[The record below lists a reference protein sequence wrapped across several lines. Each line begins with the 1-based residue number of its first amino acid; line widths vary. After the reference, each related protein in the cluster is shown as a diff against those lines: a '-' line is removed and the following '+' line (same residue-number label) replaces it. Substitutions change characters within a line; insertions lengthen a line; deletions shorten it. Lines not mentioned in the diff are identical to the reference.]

1 MLLSSSGVR
10 SARAES
16 RTTASQPKV
25 RPDANYRRASVAGRV
40 VPAIFILVLSACGTG
55 ARPSDE
61 SEDGLTPATVEIQRQ
76 QFDSDAVT
84 IEALVA
90 GNEGADE
97 VIVLLAG
104 RGCGAM
110 CFIGFLPLLADAG
123 FRAVALNPRGADGSR
138 GSLDNL
144 TLHDFAADVARVIEQ
159 MGVGPVHVLGHGFGN
174 RVARCVASDRPELVA
189 GLVLLGAGGQVKG
202 DVEALEALE
211 RLYVP
216 ELSQDQ
222 TLAALQTAL
231 FAPGSDASVW
241 ADMPVFPELA
251 GAQNAADR
259 DTPRED
265 WLAGGV
271 APMLVIQGRHDRIT
285 PPANGRWLRERFGER
300 VLLVEL
306 ANSGHAL
313 LPEQPDEIVDAIVE
327 FVGEVRAGP

>member
-1 MLLSSSGVR
+1 MDSRIRAAADAYAAELKR
-10 SARAES
+10 REERARRKSDDRES
-16 RTTASQPKV
+16 TQV

-55 ARPSDE
+55 ALPSDE
-61 SEDGLTPATVEIQRQ
+61 SEDGSTPATVEIRRQ

-90 GNEGADE
+90 GNDGADD

-110 CFIGFLPLLADAG
+110 CFIDFLPLLADAG
-123 FRAVALNPRGADGSR
+123 FRAIALNPRGADGSR

-144 TLHDFAADVARVIEQ
+144 TLHDFAADVARVIER

-231 FAPGSDASVW
+231 FAPGS
-241 ADMPVFPELA
+241 
-251 GAQNAADR
+251 
-259 DTPRED
+259 TPRSGPTCRSFRS
-265 WLAGGV
+265 WPA
-271 APMLVIQGRHDRIT
+271 RRI
-285 PPANGRWLRERFGER
+285 PPTAIPPGKTGSRE
-300 VLLVEL
+300 
-306 ANSGHAL
+306 A
-313 LPEQPDEIVDAIVE
+313 
-327 FVGEVRAGP
+327 